1 MTTRK
6 GPMLEILG
14 ALVPPPLN
22 RSVTNLVC
30 ANVLNYISISSLC
43 RHWGAKNHKF
53 DRFSTLSFCLGSA
66 QRCRDKVEHGCT
78 SMNIPLSND
87 TKFVSVLQCVDG
99 DKQKNTK
106 KKTKKIKLFRPLAAR
121 DIWALPNLAWG
132 PYLSCTS
139 KTCLPP
145 THSFTAWGRLVHCTQ
160 ICATCHPSGAKNL
173 EIALE

>member
-87 TKFVSVLQCVDG
+87 TKFVSVLQCVNFFAPWRHAISEPYQTWHEVRTFLAPP
-99 DKQKNTK
+99 KHVC
-106 KKTKKIKLFRPLAAR
+106 LRPIVSLLGAAWFIAPKSVQR
-121 DIWALPNLAWG
+121 VTPPG
-132 PYLSCTS
+132 RKTS
-139 KTCLPP
+139 KSPLSNRYTG
-145 THSFTAWGRLVHCTQ
+145 AMR
-160 ICATCHPSGAKNL
+160 CAQCCR
-173 EIALE
+173 